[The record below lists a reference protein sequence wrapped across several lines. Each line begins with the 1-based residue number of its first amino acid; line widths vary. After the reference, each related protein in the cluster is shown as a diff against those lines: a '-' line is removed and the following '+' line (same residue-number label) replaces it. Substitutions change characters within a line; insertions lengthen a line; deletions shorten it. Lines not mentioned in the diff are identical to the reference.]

1 MLAKGKVLVPSW
13 ETCRSLFGGHFEFVC
28 FIKFV
33 IHDNS
38 IRSRAIIVIMD
49 LFLIL
54 TQFSYIMYTRERE
67 ESIWYHKSQYNHQ
80 YGRQYGRLWPYISH
94 TEVTFLEI
102 SGVIVI
108 QVKNI
113 LCELIITFFIGTS
126 QITFHI
132 YQA

>member
-1 MLAKGKVLVPSW
+1 
-13 ETCRSLFGGHFEFVC
+13 
-28 FIKFV
+28 
-33 IHDNS
+33 
-38 IRSRAIIVIMD
+38 MD

-54 TQFSYIMYTRERE
+54 TQFSYKICIQEKER
-67 ESIWYHKSQYNHQ
+67 SLHVTTQFNITINMAAFGH
-80 YGRQYGRLWPYISH
+80 ISD

-102 SGVIVI
+102 SAVIII

-132 YQA
+132 YHA